1 MKAKSLLITLLLI
14 SVIGSV
20 WAQRP
25 GFVHKPFSQY
35 RGDTLTY
42 LKDNFSPGIGPYL
55 DRPFSE
61 LLDNLE
67 IEVKAAYYKA
77 YSGKVGLIALVF
89 TDKEIYKRNLENHVG
104 QIQMFIAPADSEPTQ
119 AYRTIFNAEPDQIV
133 DITPMIL
140 KFLRSKRISPST
152 LGTVNVFRM

>member
-1 MKAKSLLITLLLI
+1 M
-14 SVIGSV
+14 
-20 WAQRP
+20 
-25 GFVHKPFSQY
+25 
-35 RGDTLTY
+35 TY
-42 LKDNFSPGIGPYL
+42 LKDNFSPGTGPYR

-89 TDKEIYKRNLENHVG
+89 TDKETYKRNLENHVG
-104 QIQMFIAPADSEPTQ
+104 QIQMFIDPADWEPTQ
-119 AYRTIFNAEPDQIV
+119 AYRTIFNAEPDQVV

-140 KFLRSKRISPST
+140 KFLRSKQISRWSS
-152 LGTVNVFRM
+152 VNVFRM